1 MIKTKLKTLAEY
13 SQGQFYG
20 KDAEKELEIKG
31 ITTDSRKAADGVL
44 FACIKGERVDG
55 HDFIKKAS
63 EAGAAAV
70 ICEKAPDT
78 DIPYILVDST
88 VKALQDIA
96 REMLK
101 KADIPVVA
109 IGGSVGK
116 TSTKEMVASVLST
129 KFNILKTE
137 GNFNNELGLPLTIFE
152 LKEEHEAAVLEL
164 GISDFGEMHLL
175 ASIARPDI
183 CILTNIGDCHLEQLH
198 DRDGVLKAKTEM
210 FDFLEEDGAIILNGD
225 DERLRRVRPVNGVE
239 PFFFGFNEDNELRAV
254 NIKKNGPL
262 GSDYTIETKDL
273 SFDVTIHM
281 PGDHMILNSLAAAAA
296 GLKMGLTPEM
306 IRQGIADYVSIDGRF
321 NVIRSGKYTVIDDCY
336 NANPMSMKASL
347 SALAGMPGR
356 KAALLG
362 DMGELGRDEEQL
374 HFGVG
379 EYAAALDIDVICCA
393 GPLSRNIVN
402 GLKENGSS
410 SEIHYFSG
418 KEELISA
425 LPQILKDND
434 TVLVKASHFM
444 EFQDIVKSLTAN

>member
-1 MIKTKLKTLAEY
+1 MIKTNLKTLAEY

-20 KDAEKELEIKG
+20 KDEEKDLEIKG
-31 ITTDSRKAADGVL
+31 ITTDSRKAAEGVL

-55 HDFIKKAS
+55 HDFINKAK

-116 TSTKEMVASVLST
+116 TSTKEMVASVLSQ

-152 LKEEHEAAVLEL
+152 LREEHEAAVLEL

-198 DRDGVLKAKTEM
+198 DRDGVLKAKSEM
-210 FDFLEEDGAIILNGD
+210 FDFLEKDGAIILNGD
-225 DERLRRVRPVNGVE
+225 DERLRRVQPVNGVE
-239 PFFFGFNEDNELRAV
+239 PYFYGFNEDNELRAM
-254 NIKKNGPL
+254 NIRKNGPL
-262 GSDYTIETKDL
+262 GSDYMIKTKEL
-273 SFDVTIHM
+273 AFEVTLHM

-296 GLKMGLTPEM
+296 GLKLGLTPEM
-306 IRQGIADYVSIDGRF
+306 ISRGISDYVSIDGRF
-321 NVIRSGKYTVIDDCY
+321 KVIKSGKYTVIDDCY

-356 KAALLG
+356 KVALLG
-362 DMGELGRDEEQL
+362 DMGELGKDEERL
-374 HFGVG
+374 HYGVG
-379 EYAAALDIDVICCA
+379 EHASGLGIDVICCA
-393 GPLSRNIVN
+393 GPLSKNIVQA
-402 GLKENGSS
+402 LKDNAST
-410 SEIHYFSG
+410 SELHYFTD
-418 KEELISA
+418 KAALLSA
-425 LPQILKDND
+425 LPQILEEND

-444 EFQDIVKSLTAN
+444 EFGDIVKSLITP